1 MSMIANLLRITDEE
15 LKMYLNDSSLL
26 EKKLDRVY
34 EQEEDETLI
43 DLDKAWE
50 GILFLLT
57 GQNLADVV
65 ESNHPLAKAIIGE
78 DTIDEDQDLG
88 YGPALYLT
96 PEQVNDVNKQLSSV
110 SNEEMAARYKPDVM
124 TELGIYPEIWDEEA
138 LEYLMEYIDVL
149 RNTYAVASKNNEA
162 IIAFIN

>member
-1 MSMIANLLRITDEE
+1 MSMIANLLRVTGEE

-26 EKKLDRVY
+26 EEKLDRVY

-57 GQNLADVV
+57 GQGLADLV
-65 ESNHPLAKAIIGE
+65 ESNHPLAKAILGGQ
-78 DTIDEDQDLG
+78 TIDENQDLG

-96 PEQVNDVNKQLSSV
+96 PEQVQDINRQIATV
-110 SNEEMAARYKPDVM
+110 SNEEIAAAYNPNAM
-124 TELGIYPEIWDEEA
+124 MEQGIYPEVWDEEA
-138 LEYLMEYIDVL
+138 LEYLMEYVDVL
-149 RNTYAVASKNNEA
+149 RNTYAVAAKNNEA